1 MEPEGTLPP
10 YPESINPVLT
20 LTRISSW
27 YILILFSHLR
37 PYLPSCLHSGFPTK
51 IVYIP
56 FLTALDLSTIIV
68 FGEQYEI

>member
-27 YILILFSHLR
+27 YILILFSHLCKDLITGIF
-37 PYLPSCLHSGFPTK
+37 PSGFPTN
-51 IVYIP
+51 IVYKFHISP
-56 FLTALDLSTIIV
+56 FMLHDLSISSFIW
-68 FGEQYEI
+68 